1 MEPPPCTRAPLE
13 SPSTSAEEACVVHL
27 RGVRAQGTRG
37 GTQKAP
43 ACAIQQVGHAGVAVE
58 EHARRGPRAADRGRR
73 ARPAPLRIR
82 MGASDATRAKFA
94 IVRVECGP
102 QPCQHTPAEGW
113 L

>member
-27 RGVRAQGTRG
+27 RGDKG
-37 GTQKAP
+37 
-43 ACAIQQVGHAGVAVE
+43 GHAKGACVRDPAGR
-58 EHARRGPRAADRGRR
+58 ARRRRSGRARPARPGAAERGRR